1 MKDFMFRMPAKIRF
15 GVGISKN
22 IAEVCSEF
30 DAKKVFVVTDSM
42 IIKTNILDTIKESFE
57 KAGMPYEI
65 YSDIVP
71 DPAIETVDA
80 IAEALRKSGA
90 NVVVAVGGG
99 SPIDA
104 AKSICMLQSNEGSI
118 RDYLFGGNKTV
129 MNPSMPLLCIPTTAG
144 SGSEMTASAVITDNQ
159 NQIKLSVTHD
169 YIVPKVALI
178 DPLLHVGMPGFIT
191 ATTGIDALTHAIE
204 AYVSL
209 NASPVSDAMALQ
221 AMRMIGKN
229 LRNAVANGNDIEAR
243 SNMAVASSFAAVAF
257 FNGGLGVVHG
267 ITQAMGGVAHVA
279 HGVAN
284 SLILPYAMERNVVGN
299 LEKFKEIAIALGETV
314 DGLSLR
320 EAADKAPA
328 AVFKLARDTQVPMK
342 LCEIGV
348 TRDHF
353 PDIIKGTMAYRLLA
367 INPCK
372 LQEKDIIEILE
383 KAYE

>member
-1 MKDFMFRMPAKIRF
+1 MKDFQYRMPTKIRF

-22 IAEVCSEF
+22 IADVCKEYG
-30 DAKKVFVVTDSM
+30 AKKVFVVTDSM
-42 IIKTNILDTIKESFE
+42 IIKTNILDSVKESFE
-57 KAGMPYEI
+57 KANMPYEI

-71 DPAIETVDA
+71 DPAIEVVDST
-80 IAEALRKSGA
+80 AEILRKSGA
-90 NVVVAVGGG
+90 NLVVAVGGG

-104 AKSICMLQSNEGSI
+104 AKSICMLQTNEGSV
-118 RDYLFGGNKTV
+118 RDYLFGGSRTV
-129 MNPSMPLLCIPTTAG
+129 TNPGMPLICVPTTAG
-144 SGSEMTASAVITDNQ
+144 SGSEMTAAAVITDNQ

-169 YIVPKVALI
+169 YIIPRVALI

-221 AMRMIGKN
+221 AMRMIGKH

-243 SNMAVASSFAAVAF
+243 SNMAIASSIAATAF

-267 ITQAMGGVAHVA
+267 IAQSMGGVAHVP

-284 SLILPYAMERNVVGN
+284 SLILPYAMARNVVGN
-299 LEKFKEIAIALGETV
+299 LEKFKEIAIALGENV

-320 EAADKAPA
+320 EAAEKAPK
-328 AVFKLARDTQVPMK
+328 AVLKLAQDTRVPLK
-342 LCEIGV
+342 LKDVGV
-348 TRDHF
+348 TREHF
-353 PDIIKGTMAYRLLA
+353 PAIIEGTMAYRLLA
-367 INPCK
+367 VNPCK
-372 LQEKDIIEILE
+372 LQEKDITEILE
-383 KAYE
+383 SAYE

>member
-1 MKDFMFRMPAKIRF
+1 MKDFLFRMPAKIRF

-22 IAEVCSEF
+22 IAEICSEF

-65 YSDIVP
+65 YSDVVP

-80 IAEALRKSGA
+80 IAETLRKSGA

-104 AKSICMLQSNEGSI
+104 AKAICILQSNEGSI
-118 RDYLFGGNKTV
+118 RDYLFGGSKTV
-129 MNPSMPLLCIPTTAG
+129 MNPSMTLLCIPTTAG

-243 SNMAVASSFAAVAF
+243 SNMAVASSIAAVAF

-267 ITQAMGGVAHVA
+267 ISQAMGGVAHVA

-299 LEKFKEIAIALGETV
+299 LEKFKEIAIALGENV

>member
-1 MKDFMFRMPAKIRF
+1 MKDFIFRMPARIRF

-22 IAEVCSEF
+22 VADICKEF
-30 DAKKVFVVTDSM
+30 NAKKAFIVTDSM
-42 IIKTNILDTIKESFE
+42 IIKTNILDPIKESFE
-57 KAGMPYEI
+57 KAEMAYEI

-80 IAEALRKSGA
+80 IADVLRKSGA
-90 NVVVAVGGG
+90 DIVVAVGGG

-104 AKSICMLQSNEGSI
+104 AKSICMLQTNEGSI
-118 RDYLFGGNKTV
+118 REYLFGGSRTV
-129 MNPSMPLLCIPTTAG
+129 TNPGMTLICVPTTAG
-144 SGSEMTASAVITDNQ
+144 SGSEMTAAAVITDNQ

-169 YIVPKVALI
+169 YLVPKIALI
-178 DPLLHVGMPGFIT
+178 DPYLHVGMPGFIT

-221 AMRMIGKN
+221 AMRLIGKN
-229 LRNAVANGNDIEAR
+229 LRTAVANGNDLEAR
-243 SNMAVASSFAAVAF
+243 SNMAIASSMAATAF

-267 ITQAMGGVAHVA
+267 IAQAMGGVAHVA

-299 LEKFKEIAIALGETV
+299 LEKFKEIAIALGENV

-328 AVFKLARDTQVPMK
+328 AVFKLAEDTHIPLK
-342 LCEIGV
+342 LKEVGV

-353 PDIIKGTMAYRLLA
+353 PDILKGTMAYRLLA
-367 INPCK
+367 VNPCK
-372 LQEKDIIEILE
+372 LQEKDVMGILE
-383 KAYE
+383 KAFE

>member
-1 MKDFMFRMPAKIRF
+1 MKDFQFRMSAKIRF
-15 GVGISKN
+15 GIGISKS
-22 IAEVCSEF
+22 IADVCAEF
-30 DAKKVFVVTDSM
+30 GSKKIFVVTDSM
-42 IIKTNILDTIKESFE
+42 IIKTNILESIKDSFE
-57 KAGMPYEI
+57 KANLPYEI

-71 DPAIETVDA
+71 DPAIEIVDA
-80 IAEALRKSGA
+80 LADVLRKSGA
-90 NVVVAVGGG
+90 DLVVAVGGG

-104 AKSICMLQSNEGSI
+104 AKSICMLQTNEGSV
-118 RDYLFGGNKTV
+118 RDYLFGGDKTV
-129 MNPSMPLLCIPTTAG
+129 TNQSMPLICIPTTAG

-169 YIVPKVALI
+169 YLIPKIALI

-204 AYVSL
+204 AFVSL
-209 NASPVSDAMALQ
+209 NASLVSDAMALH
-221 AMRMIGKN
+221 AIRIIGKY
-229 LRNAVANGNDIEAR
+229 LRTAVANGNDIEAR
-243 SNMAVASSFAAVAF
+243 SNMAVASSMAATAF

-267 ITQAMGGVAHVA
+267 IAQSMGGVAHVP

-299 LEKFKEIAIALGETV
+299 LEKFKEIAVALGENV
-314 DGLSLR
+314 EGISLR

-328 AVFKLARDTQVPMK
+328 AILKLAQDVKIPLK
-342 LCEIGV
+342 LKEVGV
-348 TRDHF
+348 TREQF

-372 LQEKDIIEILE
+372 LGEKDILDILE

>member
-1 MKDFMFRMPAKIRF
+1 MKDFVFRMPAKIKY
-15 GVGISKN
+15 GVGISGS
-22 IAEVCSEF
+22 IAAVCAEYG
-30 DAKKVFVVTDSM
+30 AKKVFVVTDSM
-42 IIKTNILDTIKESFE
+42 IIKTNILDAIKESFE
-57 KAGMPYEI
+57 KANMPYEI

-80 IAEALRKSGA
+80 IADVLRKSGA
-90 NVVVAVGGG
+90 DTVVAVGGG

-104 AKSICMLQSNEGSI
+104 AKSICMLQTNEGSV
-118 RDYLFGGNKTV
+118 RDYLFGGTKTV
-129 MNPSMPLLCIPTTAG
+129 TNPSMTLICVPTTAG

-178 DPLLHVGMPGFIT
+178 DPLLHVGMPGMIT

-209 NASPVSDAMALQ
+209 NASVVSDAMALH
-221 AMRMIGKN
+221 AMRLIGKH
-229 LRNAVANGNDIEAR
+229 LRTAVANGADIEAR
-243 SNMAVASSFAAVAF
+243 SNMAIASSIAAAAF

-267 ITQAMGGVAHVA
+267 IAQSMGGVCHVP

-299 LEKFKEIAIALGETV
+299 LEKFKEIAIALGENV
-314 DGLSLR
+314 EGLSLR
-320 EAADKAPA
+320 DAADLAPS
-328 AVFKLARDTQVPMK
+328 AVLQLAIDCRVPLKLVDV
-342 LCEIGV
+342 GV
-348 TRDHF
+348 TREHF
-353 PDIIKGTMAYRLLA
+353 PEIIKGTLAYRLLA

-372 LQEKDIIEILE
+372 LVEKDIVDILE
-383 KAYE
+383 KCYE

>member
-30 DAKKVFVVTDSM
+30 GAKKVFVVTDSM
-42 IIKTNILDTIKESFE
+42 IIKTNILDSIKESFE

-65 YSDIVP
+65 YSDVVP

-80 IAEALRKSGA
+80 IAEVLRKSGA

-99 SPIDA
+99 SPIDS
-104 AKSICMLQSNEGSI
+104 AKSICMLQMNEGSI
-118 RDYLFGGNKTV
+118 RDYLFGGSKTV
-129 MNPSMPLLCIPTTAG
+129 TNPSMPLLCIPTTAG

-178 DPLLHVGMPGFIT
+178 DPLLHVGMPSLIT

-243 SNMAVASSFAAVAF
+243 SNMAVASSIAAIAF

-267 ITQAMGGVAHVA
+267 IAQAMGGVAHVA

-299 LEKFKEIAIALGETV
+299 LEKFKEIAIALGENV

-320 EAADKAPA
+320 EAADKAPT
-328 AVFKLARDTQVPMK
+328 AVLKLAQDTKVPLK
-342 LCEIGV
+342 LCEVGV

-353 PDIIKGTMAYRLLA
+353 PDIIKGTLAYRLLA
-367 INPCK
+367 VNPCK
-372 LQEKDIIEILE
+372 LYEKDIVEILE
-383 KAYE
+383 KAFD

>member
-1 MKDFMFRMPAKIRF
+1 MKDFIFRMPAKIRF
-15 GVGISKN
+15 GIGISRN
-22 IAEVCSEF
+22 IADICGEF
-30 DAKKVFVVTDSM
+30 GAKKVFVVTDSM
-42 IIKTNILDTIKESFE
+42 IIKTNILDPIKESFD
-57 KAGMPYEI
+57 KAGMSYEI

-80 IAEALRKSGA
+80 IAEVLRKSGA
-90 NVVVAVGGG
+90 DIVVAVGGG

-104 AKSICMLQSNEGSI
+104 AKSICMLQTNEGSI
-118 RDYLFGGNKTV
+118 REYLFGGSKTV
-129 MNPSMPLLCIPTTAG
+129 TNPSMTLICVPTTAG
-144 SGSEMTASAVITDNQ
+144 SGSEMTAAAVITDNR

-169 YIVPKVALI
+169 YLVPKLALI
-178 DPLLHVGMPGFIT
+178 DPLLHVGMPAFIT

-221 AMRMIGKN
+221 AMRIIGRN
-229 LRNAVANGNDIEAR
+229 LRTAVANGNDLEAR
-243 SNMAVASSFAAVAF
+243 SNMAIASSMAATAF

-267 ITQAMGGVAHVA
+267 IAQSMGGVAHIA

-299 LEKFKEIAIALGETV
+299 LEKFKEIAVALGENV

-328 AVFKLARDTQVPMK
+328 AVFKLAKDTRIPLTLKEV
-342 LCEIGV
+342 GV

-353 PDIIKGTMAYRLLA
+353 PDILKGTMAYRLLA
-367 INPCK
+367 VNPCK
-372 LQEKDIIEILE
+372 LQEKDVMEILE
-383 KAYE
+383 KAFE

>member
-1 MKDFMFRMPAKIRF
+1 MKDFIFRMPAKIRF
-15 GVGISKN
+15 GIGISRN
-22 IAEVCSEF
+22 IADICSEF
-30 DAKKVFVVTDSM
+30 GAKKAFVVTDSM
-42 IIKTNILDTIKESFE
+42 IIKTNILDPIKESFE

-80 IAEALRKSGA
+80 IAEVLRKSGA
-90 NVVVAVGGG
+90 DIVVAVGGG

-104 AKSICMLQSNEGSI
+104 AKSICMLQTNEGSI
-118 RDYLFGGNKTV
+118 REYLFGGSKTV
-129 MNPSMPLLCIPTTAG
+129 TNPSMTLLCVPTTAG
-144 SGSEMTASAVITDNQ
+144 SGSEMTAAAVITDNQ

-169 YIVPKVALI
+169 YLVPKIALI
-178 DPLLHVGMPGFIT
+178 DPLLHVGMPAYIT

-221 AMRMIGKN
+221 AMRIIGKN
-229 LRNAVANGNDIEAR
+229 LRTAVANGNDLEAR
-243 SNMAVASSFAAVAF
+243 SNMAIASSLAATAF

-267 ITQAMGGVAHVA
+267 IAQSMGGVAHVA

-299 LEKFKEIAIALGETV
+299 LEKFKEIAVALGENV

-320 EAADKAPA
+320 EAADKAPD
-328 AVFKLARDTQVPMK
+328 AVFKLARDTRIPLK
-342 LCEIGV
+342 LKEVGV

-353 PDIIKGTMAYRLLA
+353 PDILKGTMAYRLLA
-367 INPCK
+367 VNPCK
-372 LQEKDIIEILE
+372 LQEKDVMEILE
-383 KAYE
+383 KAFE

>member
-15 GVGISKN
+15 GTGISKT
-22 IAEVCSEF
+22 IADVCNEF
-30 DAKKVFVVTDSM
+30 GAKKVFVVTDSM
-42 IIKTNILDTIKESFE
+42 IVKTNILDPIKESFD
-57 KAGMPYEI
+57 KAGMPYDI
-65 YSDIVP
+65 YSDIMP

-80 IAEALRKSGA
+80 IAEVLRNSGA

-104 AKSICMLQSNEGSI
+104 AKSICMLQTNEGSI
-118 RDYLFGGNKTV
+118 REYLFGGAKVVT
-129 MNPSMPLLCIPTTAG
+129 NPSMTLICVPTTAG

-209 NASPVSDAMALQ
+209 NASPVSDAMALH

-243 SNMAVASSFAAVAF
+243 SNMAIASSIAATAF

-267 ITQAMGGVAHVA
+267 IAQAMGGVAHVA

-299 LEKFKEIAIALGETV
+299 LEKFKEIAIALGENV

-328 AVFKLARDTQVPMK
+328 AVLRLAQDTQVPLK
-342 LCEIGV
+342 LCQVGV

-353 PDIIKGTMAYRLLA
+353 PDIIKGTMAYRLLP

-372 LQEKDIIEILE
+372 LQEKDIVEILE
-383 KAYE
+383 KAFE